1 MADAAE
7 YAAVHVE
14 CEGAIYDETP
24 NAQGEVLVRLKV
36 PHLFLNEETL
46 PANIAKLYRTTV
58 LTEAMAAQRIRWMCV
73 CVCVC
78 VVCARAA
85 LKRQRHSP
93 TRSAHAARTPDDAW
107 LATTQTQPRRSH
119 TPK

>member
-78 VVCARAA
+78 CLCACRAQTPA
-85 LKRQRHSP
+85 PQPDTQRA
-93 TRSAHAARTPDDAW
+93 RGAHT
-107 LATTQTQPRRSH
+107 
-119 TPK
+119 